1 MEDTYFCNTFKYV
14 MEVSC
19 YCLALL
25 LSKIKWIFANRT
37 FFLKKG
43 RSYLYLDGFFL
54 YFRLTIILAYRQ
66 RKYYI
71 FSPNVF
77 SFVVHFQIISLLLFR
92 P

>member
-37 FFLKKG
+37 FFLKKEEATCIWMAFFFT
-43 RSYLYLDGFFL
+43 LD
-54 YFRLTIILAYRQ
+54 
-66 RKYYI
+66 
-71 FSPNVF
+71 
-77 SFVVHFQIISLLLFR
+77 
-92 P
+92 

>member
-37 FFLKKG
+37 FFLKKEEAPCV
-43 RSYLYLDGFFL
+43 YLDGFFL

-66 RKYYI
+66 RKYYT

-77 SFVVHFQIISLLLFR
+77 LL
-92 P
+92 